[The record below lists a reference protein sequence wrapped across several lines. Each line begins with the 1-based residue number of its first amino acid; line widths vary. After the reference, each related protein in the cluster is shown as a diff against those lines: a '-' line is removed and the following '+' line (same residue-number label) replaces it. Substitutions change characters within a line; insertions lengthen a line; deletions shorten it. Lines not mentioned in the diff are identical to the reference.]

1 MHPPSSPDTEPRTGE
16 HGPRLPGRTTPTW
29 EMELLLSG
37 ATVFTL
43 WQVVGWLA
51 PFMAELLPRL
61 DAQLG
66 MISGVLY
73 VYLATAVI
81 MLGLAFAL
89 HLALRAYWVGLVG
102 MHSVF
107 PAGLRPERLRAGP
120 IAREVLQR
128 RWVDM
133 DTAIERADNRAT
145 VVFGLGVGVAAVV
158 LPITLMVAV
167 VYGLVLAGCWLA
179 GRLDLIPVLFLV
191 GVGAVLAPFFLVTG
205 IDRWWGER
213 LAPGSRLRRALAACF
228 SLYARIGMSRE
239 TNPLVALY
247 ASHVGERRSSFVVMG
262 MLLLSVTLAAYS
274 LSWQRNDLGPGNYGR
289 FPASAAG
296 LPGTVDGEH
305 YASLQEPDESPNSP
319 FLPAPVLRGRYAP
332 LVVPFV
338 PSLHRRHLAG
348 CEAGLPE
355 DRAGARQALLDC
367 YAALHEVRLDG
378 QPLPVKP
385 DFYLDP
391 ARNLRGLVYM
401 LPLADMPPGRHELE
415 VRLPDPREPGSK
427 ANPPRPE
434 RIPFWR

>member
-1 MHPPSSPDTEPRTGE
+1 MHPSSSPETETQTGE
-16 HGPRLPGRTTPTW
+16 PVPRLPGRTTPTW

-43 WQVVGWLA
+43 WQVAGWLA

-73 VYLATAVI
+73 IYLATAVI

-107 PAGLRPERLRAGP
+107 PAGLRPDRLRAGP
-120 IAREVLQR
+120 VAREVLQQ

-145 VVFGLGVGVAAVV
+145 VVFGLGVGVAAIV
-158 LPITLMVAV
+158 LPITLMVAA
-167 VYGLVLAGCWLA
+167 VYGLTLAGCWLA
-179 GRLDLIPVLFLV
+179 GRLDLVPLLFLV
-191 GVGAVLAPFFLVTG
+191 GVGVALAPFFLATLL
-205 IDRWWGER
+205 DRWRGVR
-213 LAPGSRLRRALAACF
+213 LTPGGRLRRTLAACF
-228 SLYARIGMSRE
+228 GLYARMGMSRE
-239 TNPLVALY
+239 ANPLVALY

-262 MLLLSVTLAAYS
+262 MLLASVMLATYS
-274 LSWQRNDLGPGNYGR
+274 LNWQRNDLGPGSYGR
-289 FPASAAG
+289 FPESAAG

-305 YASLQEPDESPNSP
+305 YASMQEPGESPGSP

-338 PSLHRRHLAG
+338 PATHRRHLAA

-355 DRAGARQALLDC
+355 DRAEARLALLDC
-367 YAALHEVRLDG
+367 YAALHEVKLDG

-385 DFYLDP
+385 DFHLDP
-391 ARNLRGLVYM
+391 SRDLRGLVYM
-401 LPLADMPPGRHELE
+401 LPLADLPPGRHELE
-415 VRLPDPREPGSK
+415 IRMPDPREPGSK
-427 ANPPRPE
+427 AKPPRPE

>member
-16 HGPRLPGRTTPTW
+16 PGPRLPGRTTPTW

-213 LAPGSRLRRALAACF
+213 LAAGSRLRRALAACF

-289 FPASAAG
+289 FPESA
-296 LPGTVDGEH
+296 
-305 YASLQEPDESPNSP
+305 
-319 FLPAPVLRGRYAP
+319 
-332 LVVPFV
+332 
-338 PSLHRRHLAG
+338 
-348 CEAGLPE
+348 AGLPE
-355 DRAGARQALLDC
+355 DRAEARQALLDC